1 MEQLSLLGG
10 KAGRINAAN
19 TDWNFT
25 NVITPLTEQL
35 NIDQMCKM
43 LFDGSVAPSTSTF
56 SSSSVVSSTGMN
68 SLSSCSNDNYY
79 FSEDEWCGTGPYGNR
94 EDVSNVP
101 DMGSGNRLYDL
112 KQLENLL
119 TSTVCCKH
127 CVKSSHSKSI
137 ESFVACLC

>member
-1 MEQLSLLGG
+1 MKQLSFLGG

-35 NIDQMCKM
+35 NIDQMCEM
-43 LFDGSVAPSTSTF
+43 LFDNGSVAPSTSTF

-79 FSEDEWCGTGPYGNR
+79 FSEDE
-94 EDVSNVP
+94 
-101 DMGSGNRLYDL
+101 
-112 KQLENLL
+112 
-119 TSTVCCKH
+119 
-127 CVKSSHSKSI
+127 
-137 ESFVACLC
+137 

>member
-79 FSEDEWCGTGPYGNR
+79 FSEDE
-94 EDVSNVP
+94 
-101 DMGSGNRLYDL
+101 
-112 KQLENLL
+112 
-119 TSTVCCKH
+119 
-127 CVKSSHSKSI
+127 
-137 ESFVACLC
+137 

>member
-1 MEQLSLLGG
+1 MKQLSLLGG

-79 FSEDEWCGTGPYGNR
+79 FSEDE
-94 EDVSNVP
+94 
-101 DMGSGNRLYDL
+101 
-112 KQLENLL
+112 
-119 TSTVCCKH
+119 
-127 CVKSSHSKSI
+127 
-137 ESFVACLC
+137 

>member
-1 MEQLSLLGG
+1 MKQLSFLGG

-79 FSEDEWCGTGPYGNR
+79 FSEDE
-94 EDVSNVP
+94 
-101 DMGSGNRLYDL
+101 
-112 KQLENLL
+112 
-119 TSTVCCKH
+119 
-127 CVKSSHSKSI
+127 
-137 ESFVACLC
+137 